1 MMRFPFIHCGRFA
14 VARQVSAIGVALW
27 LLTTGFWVGTTA
39 AQETDGPVY
48 EVELVVFRSL
58 GSQASPEDWALED
71 TLASGSRQSSETED
85 AFAERLA
92 ASAEALQVQ
101 PLAPE
106 QLKLAAVAAS
116 LRTSRSYRPLAHV
129 GWTQTAVALRS
140 DSFVLLA
147 SLLPAASPLS
157 GSAKLARGANLHL
170 ALNLRLRDGD
180 GPNYV
185 LRESRQIKLGEKHYF
200 DHPYFGVVA
209 TVNARR

>member
-1 MMRFPFIHCGRFA
+1 MMRFLLPYCSTLRVFA
-14 VARQVSAIGVALW
+14 TGMMPLW
-27 LLTTGFWVGTTA
+27 LLVVWLLAGAAA
-39 AQETDGPVY
+39 AQEADAPVY
-48 EVELVVFRSL
+48 EVELVAFRNL

-71 TLASGSRQSSETED
+71 TLAGGNRQGNEAED

-116 LRTSRSYRPLAHV
+116 LHASRSYRPLAHV
-129 GWTQTAVALRS
+129 GWTQTAVPLRS
-140 DSFVLLA
+140 GSVVLLA
-147 SLLPAASPLS
+147 PLLPAASPLS
-157 GSAKLARGANLHL
+157 GTAKLARGANLHL
-170 ALNLRLRDGD
+170 VLDLRLKEVD

-209 TVNARR
+209 TVTARR